1 MNLGSKLFRILN
13 GIGIFVTGLFTL
25 IFLNLLLQTGDM
37 AVLFIVFFFGGVLI
51 HAILANALQK
61 SLANPAYALKENTP
75 GGVQVLGFFPILVGL
90 LSVLMA
96 SMLNN
101 PEIRD
106 VLYKQLSEQAA
117 AQKQVLPPGTIEA
130 SFSFA
135 QVLMTL
141 YGIILVSN
149 AVLSMVYVK
158 QWRDRQ
164 KGDQQ
169 DDADDIG
176 A

>member
-1 MNLGSKLFRILN
+1 
-13 GIGIFVTGLFTL
+13 
-25 IFLNLLLQTGDM
+25 
-37 AVLFIVFFFGGVLI
+37 
-51 HAILANALQK
+51 
-61 SLANPAYALKENTP
+61 
-75 GGVQVLGFFPILVGL
+75 
-90 LSVLMA
+90 MA

-106 VLYKQLSEQAA
+106 VLYKQLNEQAT
-117 AQKQVLPPGTIEA
+117 AQKQVLPTGTIEA
-130 SFSFA
+130 AFSFT
-135 QVLMTL
+135 QVVMTL
-141 YGIILVSN
+141 YGIILVGN

-164 KGDQQ
+164 NGDQQ

>member
-1 MNLGSKLFRILN
+1 MNLGIKLFRILN
-13 GIGIFVTGLFTL
+13 GIGIFLTGLFTL

-37 AVLFIVFFFGGVLI
+37 AVLFFVFFFGGVLI

-61 SLANPAYALKENTP
+61 SLTNPAHTLRENTP

-106 VLYKQLSEQAA
+106 VLYKQLNEQAT
-117 AQKQVLPPGTIEA
+117 AQKQVLPTGTIEA
-130 SFSFA
+130 AFSFT
-135 QVLMTL
+135 QVVMTL
-141 YGIILVSN
+141 YGIILVGN

-164 KGDQQ
+164 NGDQQ

>member
-13 GIGIFVTGLFTL
+13 GIGIFLTGLLTL

-37 AVLFIVFFFGGVLI
+37 VVLFFVFFLGGVLI

-61 SLANPAYALKENTP
+61 SLADPAYPLKENTP
-75 GGVQVLGFFPILVGL
+75 SGVQILGFFPILVGL
-90 LSVLMA
+90 LSVLTA
-96 SMLNN
+96 SLLNN

-106 VLYKQLSEQAA
+106 VLYKQLSERAA

-130 SFSFA
+130 AFTFTK
-135 QVLMTL
+135 VVMTL
-141 YGIILVSN
+141 YGIILVGN

-164 KGDQQ
+164 NGDQQ